1 VFLCL
6 PTPRS
11 KPTLSRKE
19 NDGVQFKLREYDVEA
34 CEEPCLFTGLVT
46 LHLGILRAFLGRLK
60 GEGVQ
65 MEGKNAYSVLLDEVD
80 KRVLKLGRFCSK
92 SCEV

>member
-1 VFLCL
+1 
-6 PTPRS
+6 
-11 KPTLSRKE
+11 
-19 NDGVQFKLREYDVEA
+19 
-34 CEEPCLFTGLVT
+34 
-46 LHLGILRAFLGRLK
+46 
-60 GEGVQ
+60 